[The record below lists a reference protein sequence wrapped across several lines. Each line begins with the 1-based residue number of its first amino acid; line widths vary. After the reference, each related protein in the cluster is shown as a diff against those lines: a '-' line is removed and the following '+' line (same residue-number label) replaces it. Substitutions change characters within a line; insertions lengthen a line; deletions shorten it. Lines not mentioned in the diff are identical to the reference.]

1 MLPSQPTPQDV
12 ETARVAVIFIAASLI
27 FFRRLILV
35 VTLAM
40 LAAAMALGMIMLLKG
55 LHL

>member
-12 ETARVAVIFIAASLI
+12 ETARVAVVFIAASLI
-27 FFRRLILV
+27 LFRRVVLV

-40 LAAAMALGMIMLLKG
+40 LAVAIALGMVMLLKG
-55 LHL
+55 MHL

>member
-12 ETARVAVIFIAASLI
+12 ETARVAVVFIAASLI
-27 FFRRLILV
+27 LFRRVVLV
-35 VTLAM
+35 VTLAV
-40 LAAAMALGMIMLLKG
+40 AIALGMVMLLKG

>member
-1 MLPSQPTPQDV
+1 VLPSQPTPQDV

-40 LAAAMALGMIMLLKG
+40 LAVAIALGMIMLLKG
-55 LHL
+55 MQL